1 MNICI
6 DAIILATRSLVS
18 MQDLMEV
25 VLGGCELVGFARR
38 KKP

>member
-25 VLGGCELVGFARR
+25 LGGCELVGFARR